1 MCITEYNEAETL
13 QMIREEERAEA
24 WAEALEEGRK
34 EGRKEGQKEGR
45 AQGEMNL
52 LARLVRSGDMTVTK
66 AAEYAGMTVEQFQS
80 YTC

>member
-1 MCITEYNEAETL
+1 
-13 QMIREEERAEA
+13 
-24 WAEALEEGRK
+24 
-34 EGRKEGQKEGR
+34 
-45 AQGEMNL
+45 MNL

>member
-1 MCITEYNEAETL
+1 
-13 QMIREEERAEA
+13 MIREEERAEARAEA

-34 EGRKEGQKEGR
+34 EGR

-52 LARLVRSGDMTVTK
+52 LTRLVRSGDMTVTK